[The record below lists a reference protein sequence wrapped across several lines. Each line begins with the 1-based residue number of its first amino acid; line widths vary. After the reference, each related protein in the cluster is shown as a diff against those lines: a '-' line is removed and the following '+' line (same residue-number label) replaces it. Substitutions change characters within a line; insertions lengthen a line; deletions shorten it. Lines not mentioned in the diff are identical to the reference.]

1 MEFSKRMKLFGDEIF
16 AALNDKKVA
25 LEAQGRTIYNLSV
38 GTPDFAPAPHIVKA
52 LTGAAADPE
61 NWKYSLRDIP
71 EMLSAVCSYY
81 KRRFGVDITPD
92 QVASCNGSQEGCG
105 HIGMVLCDEGDTVL
119 LPNPCY
125 PCDEG
130 DTVLLP
136 NPCYPVFIAGAK
148 LAGAVPYYYPLV
160 KEHNFLPY
168 VKDIP
173 EDVARR
179 AKYMIVSL
187 PANPVGSV
195 GNPALYEE
203 LVAFAKKYDI
213 LLIHDNAYSDIIFDG
228 AEGRSLFNTPGA
240 MDVGVE
246 FFSLS
251 KSFDVTGARISFLV
265 GRPDVVA
272 AFRRLRGQIDFGM
285 FLPIQQ
291 AAIAAL
297 TGPLDMVKE
306 QCGVYQQRRDALC
319 GGLRSIGWDVP
330 DSHGSMFVWAPIPA
344 KYASSM
350 DFCMDL
356 VEKSGVLCTPGSSFG
371 PAGEGYV
378 RFALTMPAERIAQAV
393 QAIADS
399 GILN

>member
-1 MEFSKRMKLFGDEIF
+1 MEFSKRMQLFGDEIF

-52 LTGAAADPE
+52 LTDAAQDPE

-105 HIGMVLCDEGDTVL
+105 HIGMVL
-119 LPNPCY
+119 
-125 PCDEG
+125 CDEG

>member
-16 AALNDKKVA
+16 AALNEKKVA
-25 LEAQGRTIYNLSV
+25 LEAEGRTIYNLSV
-38 GTPDFAPAPHIVKA
+38 GTPDFAPAPHIRQA
-52 LTGAAADPE
+52 LLDAAQDPE
-61 NWKYSLRDIP
+61 NWKYSLRDLP
-71 EMLSAVCSYY
+71 EMLQAVCSYY
-81 KRRFGVDITPD
+81 KRRFGVEITPD

-125 PCDEG
+125 P
-130 DTVLLP
+130 
-136 NPCYPVFIAGAK
+136 VFIAGAK
-148 LAGAVPYYYPLV
+148 LAGAEPYYYPLV
-160 KEHNFLPY
+160 KEHGFLPY
-168 VKDIP
+168 VAGIP

-213 LLIHDNAYSDIIFDG
+213 LIIHDNAYSDIIFDG
-228 AEGRSLFNTPGA
+228 AEGHSFFNTPGA

-285 FLPIQQ
+285 FLPVQK

-297 TGPLDMVKE
+297 TGPLDMVKD
-306 QCGVYQQRRDALC
+306 QCAVYQERRDALC
-319 GGLRSIGWDVP
+319 GGLRSIGWNVP
-330 DSHGSMFVWAPIPA
+330 DSHGSMFVWAPIPER
-344 KYASSM
+344 YTSSM

-371 PAGEGYV
+371 PLGEGYV
-378 RFALTMPAERIAQAV
+378 RFALTMPAERIAEAV
-393 QAIADS
+393 RSIRDS
-399 GILN
+399 GILH

>member
-38 GTPDFAPAPHIVKA
+38 GTPDFAPAPHIRQA
-52 LTGAAADPE
+52 LLDAAADPE

-71 EMLSAVCSYY
+71 EMLQAVCSYY
-81 KRRFGVDITPD
+81 KRRFGVDIIPG

-125 PCDEG
+125 P
-130 DTVLLP
+130 
-136 NPCYPVFIAGAK
+136 VFIAGAK
-148 LAGAVPYYYPLV
+148 LAGAVPFYYPLV
-160 KEHNFLPY
+160 KEHGFLPY
-168 VKDIP
+168 VKGIP

-195 GNPALYEE
+195 GTPALYEE

-228 AEGRSLFNTPGA
+228 AEGHSLFNTPGA

-285 FLPIQQ
+285 FLPIQK

-297 TGPLDMVKE
+297 TGPLDMVRD
-306 QCGVYQQRRDALC
+306 QCAVYQQRRDALC

-330 DSHGSMFVWAPIPA
+330 DSHGSMFVWAPIPP

-378 RFALTMPAERIAQAV
+378 RFALTMPAGQIAQAV
-393 QAIADS
+393 QAIAES
-399 GILN
+399 GILA

>member
-81 KRRFGVDITPD
+81 KRRFGVDITPG

-105 HIGMVLCDEGDTVL
+105 HIGMVL
-119 LPNPCY
+119 
-125 PCDEG
+125 CDEG

-306 QCGVYQQRRDALC
+306 QCGVYQQRRNALC

>member
-38 GTPDFAPAPHIVKA
+38 GTPDFAPAPHIRQA
-52 LTGAAADPE
+52 LLDAAADPE

-71 EMLSAVCSYY
+71 EMLQAVCSYY
-81 KRRFGVDITPD
+81 KRRFGVDITPG

-125 PCDEG
+125 P
-130 DTVLLP
+130 
-136 NPCYPVFIAGAK
+136 VFIAGAK
-148 LAGAVPYYYPLV
+148 LAGAVPFYYPLV
-160 KEHNFLPY
+160 KEHGFLPY
-168 VKDIP
+168 VKGIP

-195 GNPALYEE
+195 GTPALYEE

-228 AEGRSLFNTPGA
+228 AEGHSLFNTPGA
-240 MDVGVE
+240 MDMGVE

-285 FLPIQQ
+285 FLPIQK

-297 TGPLDMVKE
+297 TGPLDMVRD
-306 QCGVYQQRRDALC
+306 QCAVYQQRRDALC

-330 DSHGSMFVWAPIPA
+330 DSHGSMFVWAPIPP

-378 RFALTMPAERIAQAV
+378 RFALTMPAGQIAQAV
-393 QAIADS
+393 QAIAES
-399 GILN
+399 GILA

>member
-1 MEFSKRMKLFGDEIF
+1 MEFSKRMSLFGDEIF
-16 AALNDKKVA
+16 AALNEKKVA
-25 LEAQGRTIYNLSV
+25 LESQGKTIYNLSV
-38 GTPDFAPAPHIVKA
+38 GTPDFAPAPHIRQA
-52 LTGAAADPE
+52 LLDAAADPE
-61 NWKYSLRDIP
+61 NWKYSLRDLP
-71 EMLSAVCSYY
+71 EMLEAVCSYY
-81 KRRFGVDITPD
+81 KRRFGVEITPE

-105 HIGMVLCDEGDTVL
+105 HIGMAL
-119 LPNPCY
+119 
-125 PCDEG
+125 CDEG

-148 LAGAVPYYYPLV
+148 LAGAEPWYYPLV
-160 KEHNFLPY
+160 KEHDFLPC
-168 VKDIP
+168 VAGIP
-173 EDVARR
+173 EEVARR

-195 GNPALYEE
+195 GTPALYEE

-228 AEGRSLFNTPGA
+228 AEGHSLFNTPGA

-285 FLPIQQ
+285 FLPIQK
-291 AAIAAL
+291 AAVAAL
-297 TGPLDMVKE
+297 TGPLDMVRE

-319 GGLRSIGWDVP
+319 GGLRAIGWDVP

-378 RFALTMPAERIAQAV
+378 RFALTMPAERIARAV
-393 QAIADS
+393 AAIADS
-399 GILN
+399 GILQ

>member
-1 MEFSKRMKLFGDEIF
+1 MEFSKRMQLFGDEIF
-16 AALNDKKVA
+16 AALNEKKVA
-25 LEAQGRTIYNLSV
+25 LEAAGRTIYNLSV
-38 GTPDFAPAPHIVKA
+38 GTPDFAPAPHIMEA
-52 LTGAAADPE
+52 LVSAAQDPE
-61 NWKYSLRDIP
+61 NWKYSLRDLP
-71 EMLSAVCSYY
+71 EMLDAVCSYY
-81 KRRFGVDITPD
+81 KRRFGVEISPC

-125 PCDEG
+125 P
-130 DTVLLP
+130 
-136 NPCYPVFIAGAK
+136 VFIAGAK
-148 LAGAVPYYYPLV
+148 LAGAVPYFYPLV
-160 KEHNFLPY
+160 KEHGFLPY
-168 VKDIP
+168 VAGIP

-195 GNPALYEE
+195 GTPELYAEI
-203 LVAFAKKYDI
+203 VAFAKKYDI
-213 LLIHDNAYSDIIFDG
+213 LIIHDNAYSDIIFDG
-228 AEGRSLFNTPGA
+228 AVGHSFFNTPGA

-285 FLPIQQ
+285 FLPVQK

-297 TGPLDMVKE
+297 TGPLDQVKE
-306 QCGVYQQRRDALC
+306 QCAVYQQRRDALC

-330 DSHGSMFVWAPIPA
+330 DSHGSMFVWAPIPP
-344 KYASSM
+344 KYTSSM

-378 RFALTMPAERIAQAV
+378 RFALTMPAAQIDRAV
-393 QAIADS
+393 QAIRDS
-399 GILN
+399 GILA

>member
-1 MEFSKRMKLFGDEIF
+1 MEFSKRMQLFGDEIF
-16 AALNDKKVA
+16 AALNEKKVA
-25 LEAQGRTIYNLSV
+25 LEAAGRTIYNLSV
-38 GTPDFAPAPHIVKA
+38 GTPDFAPAPHIMEA
-52 LTGAAADPE
+52 LVSAAQDPE
-61 NWKYSLRDIP
+61 NWKYSLRDLP
-71 EMLSAVCSYY
+71 EMLDAVCSYY
-81 KRRFGVDITPD
+81 KRRFGVEISPC

-125 PCDEG
+125 P
-130 DTVLLP
+130 
-136 NPCYPVFIAGAK
+136 VFIAGAK
-148 LAGAVPYYYPLV
+148 LAGAEPYFYPLV
-160 KEHNFLPY
+160 KEHGFLPY
-168 VKDIP
+168 VAGIP

-195 GNPALYEE
+195 GTPELYAEI
-203 LVAFAKKYDI
+203 VAFAKKYDI
-213 LLIHDNAYSDIIFDG
+213 LIIHDNAYSDIIFDG
-228 AEGRSLFNTPGA
+228 AVGHSFFNTPGA

-251 KSFDVTGARISFLV
+251 KSFDVTGARVSFLV

-285 FLPIQQ
+285 FLPVQK

-297 TGPLDMVKE
+297 TGPLDRVKE
-306 QCGVYQQRRDALC
+306 QCAVYQQRRDALC

-330 DSHGSMFVWAPIPA
+330 DSHGSMFVWAPIPP
-344 KYASSM
+344 KYTSSM

-378 RFALTMPAERIAQAV
+378 RFALTMPAAQIDRAV
-393 QAIADS
+393 EAIRDS
-399 GILN
+399 GILA